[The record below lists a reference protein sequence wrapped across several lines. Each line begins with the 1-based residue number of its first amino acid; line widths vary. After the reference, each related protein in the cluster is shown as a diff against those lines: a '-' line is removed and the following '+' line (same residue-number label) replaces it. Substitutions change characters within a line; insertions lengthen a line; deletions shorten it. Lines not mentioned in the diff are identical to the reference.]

1 MTTNDTF
8 TPAATTDG
16 QAICDR
22 LDAIHADLQTL
33 IDQQQGAQGL
43 GWDGAQTTPDPEH
56 RQGGTGV

>member
-8 TPAATTDG
+8 TQATTTDG

-33 IDQQQGAQGL
+33 ITQQGTHGL
-43 GWDGAQTTPDPEH
+43 GWSGAKTTTEEDAPGAPA
-56 RQGGTGV
+56 V

>member
-33 IDQQQGAQGL
+33 IGQQGTQGL
-43 GWDGAQTTPDPEH
+43 GWDGAQTTTDPE
-56 RQGGTGV
+56 RRPGGTPV

>member
-33 IDQQQGAQGL
+33 IGHQGTRGL
-43 GWDGAQTTPDPEH
+43 GWDGAQTAPAPES
-56 RQGGTGV
+56 GATSA